1 MRPENKDRIREMRI
15 AVDKARASAL
25 AWLSRRFYRDLQFS
39 RIFLVEL
46 SVTAAYL
53 AATALFM
60 LVDAPPSAESLV
72 LLVLPYSALFFL
84 KIALVVYLERRGGDA
99 REFAEPDQLVTTG
112 AYALSRNPVY
122 LISLAQSFVWS
133 IGLYGLGVAGLL
145 GFVAATFAAP
155 ALLYVHFLAID
166 RLIVPFEEAALRGRH
181 PEAFAAYCARVH
193 RWFGWD

>member
-1 MRPENKDRIREMRI
+1 MSI

-39 RIFLVEL
+39 RVFLVEL
-46 SVTAAYL
+46 SATAAYV
-53 AATALFM
+53 AATALVI
-60 LVDAPPSAESLV
+60 LLDAPSSAEPLV
-72 LLVLPYSALFFL
+72 PLVVAYSALFFL
-84 KIALVVYLERRGGDA
+84 KIALVFYLERRGGDA

-112 AYALSRNPVY
+112 PYAISRNPVY
-122 LISLAQSFVWS
+122 LISLFQSFVWS
-133 IGLYGLGVAGLL
+133 VGLCGLGSAGGL

-155 ALLYVHFLAID
+155 ALLYGHFLAMD
-166 RLIVPFEEAALRGRH
+166 RLIVPHEEAVLRGRS